1 MEVISA
7 GLFPGR
13 GLGMAIS
20 CFSLTCTTVI
30 AIEKRQ
36 ETVSPV
42 NKDFFG
48 GLTGGY
54 GMLIAK
60 LLKCRDVAKPS
71 AFLDRKI
78 S

>member
-1 MEVISA
+1 MEVRSA

-36 ETVSPV
+36 ETVSLV

-48 GLTGGY
+48 GLTDGY
-54 GMLIAK
+54 
-60 LLKCRDVAKPS
+60 
-71 AFLDRKI
+71 
-78 S
+78 